1 VLRSSG
7 METVIITG
15 VTTENC
21 CHATARDALF
31 HNYGVIFLSDAT
43 GTTDYPDM
51 GYGAMSAA
59 EVHRASLVVLALG
72 TAHVMTVDEMIAL
85 TAVAKEPN
93 PASHRDSLT
102 AVSSGQP
109 NHGMQPTAF
118 GRG

>member
-1 VLRSSG
+1 

-51 GYGAMSAA
+51 GYGAMTAA
-59 EVHRASLVVLALG
+59 EVHRATLVVLALG
-72 TAHVMTVDEMIAL
+72 TAHVMTVDEMITL
-85 TAVAKEPN
+85 TAVAKEP
-93 PASHRDSLT
+93 AATSTRRDHRPT
-102 AVSSGQP
+102 AMPSDQP
-109 NHGMQPTAF
+109 NHGMQPAAF
-118 GRG
+118 GRS